1 MSDPRDDDPEVHS
14 PPNELRRIDAV
25 WAFISSD
32 ETGEGLC
39 AAPLMGPGTLIPLI
53 AADEERLKLCLPWAR
68 WIAAMSGKTIK
79 LIKLSQ
85 RAEIME
91 IGPDGET
98 MQ

>member
-1 MSDPRDDDPEVHS
+1 MSDNDPEVHS

-39 AAPLMGPGTLIPLI
+39 AGPLMGPGTLIPLV
-53 AADEERLKLCLPWAR
+53 AADEVRLQSLLPWAR
-68 WIAAMSGKTIK
+68 WIAQASGKAIK
-79 LIKLSQ
+79 LVKLSH
-85 RAEIME
+85 REEIME
-91 IGPDGET
+91 IGRGGET